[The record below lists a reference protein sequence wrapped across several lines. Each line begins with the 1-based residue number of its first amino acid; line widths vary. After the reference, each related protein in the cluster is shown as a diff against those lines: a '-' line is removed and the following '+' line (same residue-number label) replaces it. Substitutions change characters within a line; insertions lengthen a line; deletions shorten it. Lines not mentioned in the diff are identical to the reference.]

1 MSAFAAVTEVYR
13 YRDLF
18 WSLTWRELRARYKG
32 SALGFAWSV
41 LNPLLM
47 LAVYTAVFTH
57 VMRLGMP
64 NFSVFLFCGLLPWT
78 WFSNSVSHSATCI
91 LANAGLVKKVYF
103 PLELLPT
110 IMVTSNMV
118 NYVLSLP
125 VLLGFLWFFKLS
137 LGPAVLALPILMLIT
152 YAMAWGMGLIMATL
166 TVFFRDIEQLLVV
179 GFTAWFYLTPILYP
193 MSMVPEQF
201 YWVVRLN
208 PFAPLAYGYQR
219 IFMEN
224 AFPDWLWLGYSAGFA
239 AIMCAVGLWVFRR
252 HKYTFH
258 EVV

>member
-1 MSAFAAVTEVYR
+1 MSAFAAVSEVYR

-57 VMRLGMP
+57 VLRLGMP

-78 WFSNSVSHSATCI
+78 WFSTSVSHSATCI

-125 VLLGFLWFFKLS
+125 VHCTAIGATTIGQLEDDVRIAQQFKPLS
-137 LGPAVLALPILMLIT
+137 GEEMEAL
-152 YAMAWGMGLIMATL
+152 
-166 TVFFRDIEQLLVV
+166 R
-179 GFTAWFYLTPILYP
+179 
-193 MSMVPEQF
+193 
-201 YWVVRLN
+201 
-208 PFAPLAYGYQR
+208 QR
-219 IFMEN
+219 
-224 AFPDWLWLGYSAGFA
+224 A
-239 AIMCAVGLWVFRR
+239 ARMRG
-252 HKYTFH
+252 
-258 EVV
+258 